1 MIISAYS
8 TERRN
13 TSTTPT
19 GTELETTYGYDID
32 KKGLKVLK
40 ENGTKNVYEK
50 IQEYLE
56 ETKIENVI
64 QKVVAGDTSILRPDA
79 IYEDISEYPHSL
91 MDAMNQIKA
100 LENTYDGLSQEL
112 KEKYPTIQEFV
123 MKSGSATW
131 MEDMGYIQ
139 RVPQETTTEKKGE
152 EVNES

>member
-8 TERRN
+8 NERRN
-13 TSTTPT
+13 TNTTPT

-32 KKGLKVLK
+32 KKGLKILK

-64 QKVVAGDTSILRPDA
+64 QKVIAGDTSVLRPDA
-79 IYEDISEYPHSL
+79 IYEDISEYPNNL

-100 LENTYDGLSQEL
+100 LENTYDGLNQEL
-112 KEKYPTIQEFV
+112 KEKYPTIQDFV
-123 MKSGSATW
+123 MKSGTASW

-139 RVPQETTTEKKGE
+139 RVPQETTTETKGE
-152 EVNES
+152 LENES